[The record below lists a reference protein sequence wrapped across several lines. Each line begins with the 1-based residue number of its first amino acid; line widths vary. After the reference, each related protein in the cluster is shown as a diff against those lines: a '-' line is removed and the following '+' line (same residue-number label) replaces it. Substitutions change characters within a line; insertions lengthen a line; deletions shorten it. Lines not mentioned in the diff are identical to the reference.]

1 MKKLLIVVSRYNNTN
16 FLLEKTKKTL
26 IKKKIKWEIIKVN
39 GAFEIPVVISK
50 NLKKFDAFIAIGII
64 IKGQTPNFDFISQ
77 AITNGLINLSI
88 LSKKPIGNSIL
99 TCLNSKQALNRSN
112 KGSEAVEAVLDVLNP
127 KNKWTKYILK
137 RTWVLELE

>member
-1 MKKLLIVVSRYNNTN
+1 M
-16 FLLEKTKKTL
+16 
-26 IKKKIKWEIIKVN
+26 
-39 GAFEIPVVISK
+39 VISK
-50 NLKKFDAFIAIGII
+50 NLRKFDAFIAIGII

-127 KNKWTKYILK
+127 KIK
-137 RTWVLELE
+137 

>member
-1 MKKLLIVVSRYNNTN
+1 M
-16 FLLEKTKKTL
+16 
-26 IKKKIKWEIIKVN
+26 
-39 GAFEIPVVISK
+39 VISK
-50 NLKKFDAFIAIGII
+50 NLRKFDAFIAIGII

-112 KGSEAVEAVLDVLNP
+112 KGSEAVKAVLDVLNP
-127 KNKWTKYILK
+127 KNK
-137 RTWVLELE
+137 